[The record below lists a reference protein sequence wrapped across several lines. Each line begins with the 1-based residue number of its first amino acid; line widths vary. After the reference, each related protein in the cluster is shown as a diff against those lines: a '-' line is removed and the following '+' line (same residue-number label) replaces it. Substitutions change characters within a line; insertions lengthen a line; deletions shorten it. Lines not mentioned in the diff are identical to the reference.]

1 MISSRWSHVI
11 SSFQLLEIF
20 LLFKALQVDEGPEAG
35 LGAPARKETRPRSL
49 HQGSHIQ
56 KMPKEAL
63 ALE

>member
-1 MISSRWSHVI
+1 MISSRWSHVV
-11 SSFQLLEIF
+11 SSFQLLEMF
-20 LLFKALQVDEGPEAG
+20 VLKALQVDEGPEAG

-56 KMPKEAL
+56 KMPKKSL